1 MGGIVANIRNIWHL
15 QTWRAILHEHGG
27 VIPLNN
33 GVFWKSD
40 WFIGTVVTAL
50 FIVAYITGFSPL
62 RSLEYQAYDMGVK
75 ASAQPAGNR
84 IVILAIDDDS
94 IDRIGRWPWPRSVIG
109 NMISKLSNAGA
120 RLIGVDIFFS
130 EPQERPKGLSSQ
142 FQLAEILKQQGKV
155 KEAEKIIAEAEA
167 MDGDRV
173 LTQAVKN
180 SGNTL
185 MPMFFDIGPS
195 HGNPDELPK
204 YISRMTINSVSD
216 TGADGLP
223 VSATRLRYP
232 FAELSEVTAGIGHLN
247 ILMDSD
253 GTARAEPLVIK
264 YYGNFLPSM
273 SLAMAARD
281 LNLSMDN
288 IRINVGSD
296 VELGALDIKTD
307 PQMRILPAFYKDSSG
322 RGFTTYPFYDVQSGR
337 IPAKLFKDKIV
348 LIGTTATGVGETFV
362 TPISTQ
368 MTGVEFNANVLQSIL
383 NEEFFTRPAWAV
395 IAELILLVLVGV
407 YLTLLLPRLGPAMG
421 ATLSALLLL
430 TLFGSNFILLTGESI
445 WVQTMS
451 AACLLIVGH
460 VLLTSKRYFATEED
474 RQKISADS
482 AETNKMLGFSFQS
495 QGMLDMAFDK
505 FRKCPV
511 NDDMLSVLYNL
522 ALDFERKR
530 QFNKA
535 VAVYEYM
542 AEHNAT
548 YKDIQARLERVK
560 NAGETMIFGSSTSG
574 GGMSTL
580 LITGGAKPTLGRYE
594 IVKELGKGAMGTVYL
609 GKDPKINREVAIKTM
624 ALSQEFEPDELE
636 EVKERFFREAETAG
650 MLNHPNI
657 VTIFDAGDEHDL
669 AYIAMEYLNGT
680 DLSAYTK
687 PGKLFPKAAVLK
699 IIGKVAEA
707 LNYAHAQGVI
717 HRDIKPANI
726 MMLKNKTIK
735 VTDFGIARI
744 TASSKTKTGVVL
756 GTPSYMS
763 PEQLSGKHVDGRS
776 DLFSLGVMLYEMLC
790 GVRPFRGDSMATLMF
805 QIANEP
811 HPDIREHCPELP
823 ESVSKLIDRA
833 LAKESESRFATGN
846 DMVREIIQCLRDM
859 QAKGGV

>member
-1 MGGIVANIRNIWHL
+1 MNQGA
-15 QTWRAILHEHGG
+15 
-27 VIPLNN
+27 
-33 GVFWKSD
+33 FWKSD
-40 WFIGTVVTAL
+40 WFIGTVVTVL
-50 FIVAYITGFSPL
+50 FLLAYLTGFGPL
-62 RSLEYQAYDMGVK
+62 RSLEYQAYDMGVR
-75 ASAQPAGNR
+75 ASAHAPDDR

-94 IDRIGRWPWPRSVIG
+94 IDRIGRWPWSRTVIG
-109 NMISKLSNAGA
+109 NMISKLSEAGA
-120 RLIGVDIFFS
+120 RLIGVDIFFN
-130 EPQERPKGLSSQ
+130 EPQQPPAGLSSQ
-142 FQLAEILKQQGKV
+142 YQLAEILRQQGKI
-155 KEAEKIIAEAEA
+155 KEAEKIIAEARA
-167 MDGDRV
+167 LDGDRV
-173 LTQAVKN
+173 LTRAVRE

-185 MPMFFDIGPS
+185 LPMFFDLGTPR
-195 HGNPDELPK
+195 GKPDSELPE
-204 YISRMTINSVSD
+204 YIARMTINAISD
-216 TGADGLP
+216 GDGAAAP
-223 VSATRLRYP
+223 ISATRLRYP
-232 FAELSEVTAGIGHLN
+232 FAALAEAAAGLGHLN
-247 ILMDSD
+247 SLIDSD
-253 GTARAEPLVIK
+253 GTARTEPLAIE

-281 LNLSMDN
+281 LNLGMDN
-288 IRINVGSD
+288 IRINLSGQI
-296 VELGALDIKTD
+296 ELGALNIVTD
-307 PQMRILPAFYKDSSG
+307 PQLRIYPAFYQDANG
-322 RGFTTYPFYDVQSGR
+322 EGFTTYSFYDVQSGR
-337 IPAKLFKDKIV
+337 IPARTFKDKIV
-348 LIGTTATGVGETFV
+348 LIGTTATGIGDTLI
-362 TPISTQ
+362 TPVNNQ
-368 MTGVEFNANVLQSIL
+368 MTGVEFNAHVLQSIL
-383 NEEFFTRPAWAV
+383 NEEFFTRPGWAV
-395 IAELILLVLVGV
+395 LVELGLLLLVGL
-407 YLTLLLPRLGPAMG
+407 YLILLLPRLGPGMG
-421 ATLSALLLL
+421 ALLSVVLLLL
-430 TLFGSNFILLTGESI
+430 LFAAGFVALTGSYT
-445 WVQTMS
+445 WLQTMT
-451 AACLLIVGH
+451 AAVMLFLGH
-460 VLLTSKRYFATEED
+460 VLLTTKRYFASEED
-474 RQKISADS
+474 RQKVSADS
-482 AETNKMLGFSFQS
+482 AETNKMLGLSFQS

-511 NDDMLSVLYNL
+511 NDDMLAVLYNL

-535 VAVYEYM
+535 LSVYEYM
-542 AEHNAT
+542 AEHNAG
-548 YKDIQARLERVK
+548 YKDIQARMERVK
-560 NAGETMIFGSSTSG
+560 NAGETMIFGSSTTG

-594 IVKELGKGAMGTVYL
+594 IIKELGKGAMGTVYL

-657 VTIFDAGDEHDL
+657 VTIFDAGEEHDL

-687 PGKLFPKAAVLK
+687 PGKLFPKPAVLK
-699 IIGKVAEA
+699 IVGKVAEA

-776 DLFSLGVMLYEMLC
+776 DLFSLGVMLYEMLT

-823 ESVSKLIDRA
+823 ESVSKLIDKA
-833 LAKESESRFATGN
+833 LAKDVEQRFATGN
-846 DMVREIIQCLRDM
+846 EMVRAIIQCLRDM
-859 QAKGGV
+859 QAKGGS

>member
-1 MGGIVANIRNIWHL
+1 
-15 QTWRAILHEHGG
+15 
-27 VIPLNN
+27 LNK
-33 GVFWKSD
+33 GLFWKSD

-50 FIVAYITGFSPL
+50 FLVAYITAFGPL
-62 RSLEYQAYDMGVK
+62 RSLEYQAYDMGVN
-75 ASAQPAGNR
+75 ASTKSPSDR

-94 IDRIGRWPWPRSVIG
+94 IDRIGRWPWSRSVIG
-109 NMISKLSNAGA
+109 NMVNTLSDAGA
-120 RLIGVDIFFS
+120 RMIGLDIFFS
-130 EPQERPKGLSSQ
+130 EPQEKPKGLSSQ
-142 FQLAEILKQQGKV
+142 FQLAEILKQQGKTA
-155 KEAEKIIAEAEA
+155 EAEKIIAEALA

-173 LTQAVKN
+173 LTEAVKN
-180 SGNTL
+180 SGNTVI
-185 MPMFFDIGPS
+185 PMFFDVGAAR
-195 HGNPDELPK
+195 GNPDSELPK
-204 YISRMTINSVSD
+204 YISRMAINSISE
-216 TGADGLP
+216 TDGGIP
-223 VSATRLRYP
+223 ITATRLKLTP
-232 FAELSEVTAGIGHLN
+232 FTELGLAAAGIGHLN
-247 ILMDSD
+247 APLDSD
-253 GTARAEPLVIK
+253 GSMRADPLAIQ
-264 YYGNFLPSM
+264 YYGNYLPSM
-273 SLAMAARD
+273 SLALAARD

-288 IRINVGSD
+288 VRINVGSD

-307 PQMRILPAFYKDSSG
+307 NQIRILPAFHKDDSG
-322 RGFTTYPFYDVQSGR
+322 KGFTTYPFYDVQAGR
-337 IPAKLFKDKIV
+337 IPAKLLKNKIV
-348 LIGTTATGVGETFV
+348 LIGTTAVGIGETFI
-362 TPISTQ
+362 TPISNQ

-383 NEEFFTRPAWAV
+383 NEEFFTRPGWTV
-395 IAELILLVLVGV
+395 IAELILLVFVGV
-407 YLTLLLPRLGPAMG
+407 YLIFLLPRLGPGMG
-421 ATLSALLLL
+421 ASISVLLLL
-430 TLFGSNFILLTGESI
+430 TLFASNFILLTAAAI
-445 WVQTMS
+445 WLQTMS

-535 VAVYEYM
+535 MAVYEYM
-542 AEHNAT
+542 AEHNAG

-560 NAGETMIFGSSTSG
+560 NAGDTMIFGSSTSG

-594 IVKELGKGAMGTVYL
+594 IIRELGKGAMGTVYL

-669 AYIAMEYLNGT
+669 AYIAMEFLNGC

-776 DLFSLGVMLYEMLC
+776 DLFSLGVMMYEMLC

-823 ESVSKLIDRA
+823 ESVSKLIDRV
-833 LAKESESRFATGN
+833 LAKDSASRFATGN

-859 QAKGGV
+859 QAKGGE

>member
-1 MGGIVANIRNIWHL
+1 
-15 QTWRAILHEHGG
+15 
-27 VIPLNN
+27 LNQ
-33 GVFWKSD
+33 GAFWKSD
-40 WFIGTVVTAL
+40 WFIGMVVTVL
-50 FIVAYITGFSPL
+50 FLLAYLTGFGPL
-62 RSLEYQAYDMGVK
+62 RSLEYQAYDMGVR
-75 ASAQPAGNR
+75 ASAHAPDDR

-94 IDRIGRWPWPRSVIG
+94 IDRIGRWPWSRTVIG
-109 NMISKLSNAGA
+109 NMISKLSEAGA
-120 RLIGVDIFFS
+120 RLIGVDIFFN
-130 EPQERPKGLSSQ
+130 EPQQPPAGLSSQ
-142 FQLAEILKQQGKV
+142 YQLAEILRQQGKI
-155 KEAEKIIAEAEA
+155 KEAEKIIAEARA
-167 MDGDRV
+167 LDGDRV
-173 LTQAVKN
+173 LTRAVRE

-185 MPMFFDIGPS
+185 LPMFFDLGTPR
-195 HGNPDELPK
+195 GKPDSDLPE
-204 YISRMTINSVSD
+204 YIARMTINAISD
-216 TGADGLP
+216 GDGAAAP
-223 VSATRLRYP
+223 ISATRLRYP
-232 FAELSEVTAGIGHLN
+232 FAALAEAAAGLGHLN
-247 ILMDSD
+247 SLIDSD
-253 GTARAEPLVIK
+253 GTARTEPLAIE

-281 LNLSMDN
+281 LNLGMDN
-288 IRINVGSD
+288 IRINLSGQI
-296 VELGALDIKTD
+296 ELGALNIVTD
-307 PQMRILPAFYKDSSG
+307 PQLRIYPAFYQDANG
-322 RGFTTYPFYDVQSGR
+322 EGFTTYSFYDVQSGR
-337 IPAKLFKDKIV
+337 IPARTFKDKIV
-348 LIGTTATGVGETFV
+348 LIGTTATGIGDTLI
-362 TPISTQ
+362 TPVNNQ
-368 MTGVEFNANVLQSIL
+368 MTGVEFNAHVLQSIL
-383 NEEFFTRPAWAV
+383 NEEFFTRPGWAV
-395 IAELILLVLVGV
+395 LVELGLLLLVGL
-407 YLTLLLPRLGPAMG
+407 YLILLLPRLGPGMG
-421 ATLSALLLL
+421 ALLSVVLLLL
-430 TLFGSNFILLTGESI
+430 LFAAGFVALTGSYT
-445 WVQTMS
+445 WLQTMT
-451 AACLLIVGH
+451 AVVMLFLGH
-460 VLLTSKRYFATEED
+460 VLLTTKRYFASEED
-474 RQKISADS
+474 RQKVSADS
-482 AETNKMLGFSFQS
+482 AETNKMLGLSFQS

-511 NDDMLSVLYNL
+511 NDDMLAVLYNL

-535 VAVYEYM
+535 LSVYEYM
-542 AEHNAT
+542 AEHNAG
-548 YKDIQARLERVK
+548 YKDIQARMERVK
-560 NAGETMIFGSSTSG
+560 NAGETMIFGSSTTG

-594 IVKELGKGAMGTVYL
+594 IIKELGKGAMGTVYL

-657 VTIFDAGDEHDL
+657 VTIFDAGEEHDL

-687 PGKLFPKAAVLK
+687 PGKLFPKPAVLK
-699 IIGKVAEA
+699 IVGKVAEA

-776 DLFSLGVMLYEMLC
+776 DLFSLGVMLYEMLT

-823 ESVSKLIDRA
+823 ESVSKLIDKA
-833 LAKESESRFATGN
+833 LAKDVEQRFATGN
-846 DMVREIIQCLRDM
+846 EMVRAIIQCLRDM
-859 QAKGGV
+859 QAKGGS

>member
-1 MGGIVANIRNIWHL
+1 
-15 QTWRAILHEHGG
+15 
-27 VIPLNN
+27 LNQ
-33 GVFWKSD
+33 GAFWKSD
-40 WFIGTVVTAL
+40 WFIGTVVTVL
-50 FIVAYITGFSPL
+50 FVVAYISGFGPL
-62 RSLEYQAYDMGVK
+62 RSLEYQAYDIGIR
-75 ASAQPAGNR
+75 ANAQPADDR

-109 NMISKLSNAGA
+109 NIINKLSDAGA

-130 EPQERPKGLSSQ
+130 EAQEKPKGLSSQ
-142 FQLAEILKQQGKV
+142 FQLAEILRQQGKV

-185 MPMFFDIGPS
+185 MPMFFDIGKA
-195 HGNPDELPK
+195 HGNPDRPLPK

-216 TGADGLP
+216 SGAGGLP
-223 VSATRLRYP
+223 ITATKLRYP
-232 FAELSEVTAGIGHLN
+232 FADLAKVAAGLGHLN

-253 GTARAEPLVIK
+253 GTARTEPLAVE

-273 SLAMAARD
+273 SLAMAAKD

-288 IRINVGSD
+288 IRIALGSE
-296 VELGALDIKTD
+296 VELGALNIITD
-307 PQMRILPAFYKDSSG
+307 PQMRIYPAFYQDEAGKS
-322 RGFTTYPFYDVQSGR
+322 FTTYSFYDVQSGR

-362 TPISTQ
+362 TPVNTQ
-368 MTGVEFNANVLQSIL
+368 MTGVEFNAQVLQSIL
-383 NEEFFTRPAWAV
+383 NEEFFSRPGWAV
-395 IAELILLVLVGV
+395 MAELVLLVLVGL
-407 YLTLLLPRLGPAMG
+407 YLILLLPRLGPGMG
-421 ATLSALLLL
+421 AALSALLLL
-430 TLFGSNFILLTGESI
+430 ILFGSNFTLLTGSAI
-445 WVQTMS
+445 WLQTMT
-451 AACLLIVGH
+451 AACLLIIGH
-460 VLLTSKRYFATEED
+460 VLLTTKRYFATEED

-535 VAVYEYM
+535 MSVYEYM
-542 AEHNAT
+542 AEHNAN

-560 NAGETMIFGSSTSG
+560 NAGETMIFGSSTTG

-669 AYIAMEYLNGT
+669 AYIAMEYLNGS

-687 PGKLFPKAAVLK
+687 PGKLFPKQAVLK

-726 MMLKNKTIK
+726 MMLKNKSIK

-776 DLFSLGVMLYEMLC
+776 DLFSLGVMLYEMLT

-823 ESVSKLIDRA
+823 ESVSKLIDRT
-833 LAKESESRFATGN
+833 LAKDSESRIATGN
-846 DMVREIIQCLRDM
+846 DMVKEIIQCLRDM
-859 QAKGGV
+859 QAQGGV

>member
-1 MGGIVANIRNIWHL
+1 M
-15 QTWRAILHEHGG
+15 
-27 VIPLNN
+27 
-33 GVFWKSD
+33 
-40 WFIGTVVTAL
+40 
-50 FIVAYITGFSPL
+50 AYISGFGPL
-62 RSLEYQAYDMGVK
+62 RSLEYKAYDIGIR
-75 ASAQPAGNR
+75 ANAHPADDR

-109 NMISKLSNAGA
+109 NIINKLSDAGA

-130 EPQERPKGLSSQ
+130 EAQERPKGLSSQ
-142 FQLAEILKQQGKV
+142 FQLAEILRQQGKV

-185 MPMFFDIGPS
+185 MPMFFDIGKAR
-195 HGNPDELPK
+195 GNPDRPLPK

-216 TGADGLP
+216 SGGGGLP
-223 VSATRLRYP
+223 ITATKLRYP
-232 FAELSEVTAGIGHLN
+232 FADLARVAAGLGHLN

-253 GTARAEPLVIK
+253 GTARTEPLAVE

-273 SLAMAARD
+273 SLAMAAKD

-288 IRINVGSD
+288 IRIALGSE
-296 VELGALDIKTD
+296 VELGALNIITD
-307 PQMRILPAFYKDSSG
+307 PQMRIYPAFYQDGSG
-322 RGFTTYPFYDVQSGR
+322 KSFTTYSFYDVQSGR
-337 IPAKLFKDKIV
+337 IPAKVFKDKIV
-348 LIGTTATGVGETFV
+348 LIGTTATGIGETFI
-362 TPISTQ
+362 TPVSTQ
-368 MTGVEFNANVLQSIL
+368 MTGVEFNAHVLQSIL
-383 NEEFFTRPAWAV
+383 NEEFFSRPGWAV
-395 IAELILLVLVGV
+395 IAELLLLVLVGL
-407 YLTLLLPRLGPAMG
+407 YLILLLPRLGPGMG
-421 ATLSALLLL
+421 AALSALLLL
-430 TLFGSNFILLTGESI
+430 ILFGSNFILLTGSAI
-445 WVQTMS
+445 WLQTMT

-460 VLLTSKRYFATEED
+460 MLLTTKRYFATEED

-535 VAVYEYM
+535 MSVYEYM
-542 AEHNAT
+542 AEHNAN

-669 AYIAMEYLNGT
+669 AYIAMEFLKGE
-680 DLSAYTK
+680 DLAVHTK
-687 PGKLFPKAAVLK
+687 PDNLL
-699 IIGKVAEA
+699 
-707 LNYAHAQGVI
+707 
-717 HRDIKPANI
+717 D
-726 MMLKNKTIK
+726 
-735 VTDFGIARI
+735 
-744 TASSKTKTGVVL
+744 TKTVL
-756 GTPSYMS
+756 
-763 PEQLSGKHVDGRS
+763 
-776 DLFSLGVMLYEMLC
+776 
-790 GVRPFRGDSMATLMF
+790 
-805 QIANEP
+805 
-811 HPDIREHCPELP
+811 DIVIK
-823 ESVSKLIDRA
+823 SADA
-833 LAKESESRFATGN
+833 
-846 DMVREIIQCLRDM
+846 
-859 QAKGGV
+859 

>member
-1 MGGIVANIRNIWHL
+1 
-15 QTWRAILHEHGG
+15 
-27 VIPLNN
+27 LNK
-33 GVFWKSD
+33 GLFWKSD

-50 FIVAYITGFSPL
+50 FIVAYITAFGPL
-62 RSLEYQAYDMGVK
+62 RSLEYQAYDMGVNASTK
-75 ASAQPAGNR
+75 APSDR

-94 IDRIGRWPWPRSVIG
+94 IDRIGRWPWSRSVIG
-109 NMISKLSNAGA
+109 NMVNTLSDAGA
-120 RLIGVDIFFS
+120 RMIGLDIFFS
-130 EPQERPKGLSSQ
+130 EPQEKPKGLSSQ
-142 FQLAEILKQQGKV
+142 FQLAEILKQQGKTA
-155 KEAEKIIAEAEA
+155 EAEKIIAEALA

-173 LTQAVKN
+173 LTEAVKK
-180 SGNTL
+180 SGNTVI
-185 MPMFFDIGPS
+185 PMFFDVGAAR
-195 HGNPDELPK
+195 GNPDSELPK
-204 YISRMTINSVSD
+204 YISRMAINSISE
-216 TGADGLP
+216 TDGGMP
-223 VSATRLRYP
+223 ITATRLKLAP
-232 FAELSEVTAGIGHLN
+232 FTELGLAAAGIGHLN
-247 ILMDSD
+247 APLDSD
-253 GTARAEPLVIK
+253 GSMRADLLAIQ

-288 IRINVGSD
+288 VRINVGSD

-307 PQMRILPAFYKDSSG
+307 NQIRILPAFHKDDSG
-322 RGFTTYPFYDVQSGR
+322 KGFTTYPFYDVQAGR
-337 IPAKLFKDKIV
+337 IPAKLLKNKIV
-348 LIGTTATGVGETFV
+348 LIGTTAVGIGETFI
-362 TPISTQ
+362 TPISNQ

-383 NEEFFTRPAWAV
+383 NEEFFTRPGWTV
-395 IAELILLVLVGV
+395 IAEVILLVFVGL
-407 YLTLLLPRLGPAMG
+407 YLIFLLPRLSPGMG
-421 ATLSALLLL
+421 ASVSVLLLL
-430 TLFGSNFILLTGESI
+430 ALFACNFILLTAAAI
-445 WVQTMS
+445 WLQTMS

-535 VAVYEYM
+535 MAVYEYM
-542 AEHNAT
+542 AEHNAG

-560 NAGETMIFGSSTSG
+560 NAGDTMIFGSSTSG

-594 IVKELGKGAMGTVYL
+594 IIRELGKGAMGTVYL

-669 AYIAMEYLNGT
+669 AYIAMEFLNGC

-776 DLFSLGVMLYEMLC
+776 DLFSLGVMMYEMLC

-823 ESVSKLIDRA
+823 ESVSKLIDRT
-833 LAKESESRFATGN
+833 LAKDSSSRFATGN

-859 QAKGGV
+859 QAKGGE

>member
-1 MGGIVANIRNIWHL
+1 MNQGA
-15 QTWRAILHEHGG
+15 
-27 VIPLNN
+27 
-33 GVFWKSD
+33 FWKTD
-40 WFIGTVVTAL
+40 WFIGTVVAAL
-50 FIVAYITGFSPL
+50 FIVAYLSGFGPL
-62 RSLEYQAYDMGVK
+62 RSLEYQAYDVGVR
-75 ASAQPAGNR
+75 ASAQPASNR
-84 IVILAIDDDS
+84 IVILAVDDDS
-94 IDRIGRWPWPRSVIG
+94 IDRIGRWPWPRSVVG
-109 NMISKLSNAGA
+109 NIINILSDAGA

-130 EPQERPKGLSSQ
+130 EAQQRPKGLSSQ
-142 FQLAEILKQQGKV
+142 FQLAEILRQQGKI
-155 KEAEKIIAEAEA
+155 KEAAKIIAEANA

-185 MPMFFDIGPS
+185 MPMFFDIGAVRGRPD
-195 HGNPDELPK
+195 NPLPK

-216 TGADGLP
+216 SDAGGSP
-223 VSATRLRYP
+223 VTATKLRYP
-232 FAELSEVTAGIGHLN
+232 FAELSQVAAGLGHLN

-253 GTARAEPLVIK
+253 GTTRTEPLAIE
-264 YYGNFLPSM
+264 YFGNFLPSM
-273 SLAMAARD
+273 SLAMAAKD

-288 IRINVGSD
+288 IRISLGSG
-296 VELGALDIKTD
+296 VELGALNITTD
-307 PQMRILPAFYKDSSG
+307 PQLRIYPAFYQDDTGQS
-322 RGFTTYPFYDVQSGR
+322 FTTYSFYDVQSGR
-337 IPAKLFKDKIV
+337 IPARTFKDKIV
-348 LIGTTATGVGETFV
+348 LIGTTATGIGETLV
-362 TPISTQ
+362 TPVNIQ
-368 MTGVEFNANVLQSIL
+368 MTGVEFNAHVLQSIL
-383 NEEFFTRPAWAV
+383 NEEFFSRPAWAV
-395 IAELILLVLVGV
+395 IAELALLALVGI
-407 YLTLLLPRLGPAMG
+407 YLILLLPRLGPGMG

-430 TLFGSNFILLTGESI
+430 LLFGGNFILMTGSAI
-445 WVQTMS
+445 WLQSMT
-451 AACLLIVGH
+451 AACMLIVGH

-511 NDDMLSVLYNL
+511 NDDMLSILYNL

-535 VAVYEYM
+535 MSVYEYM
-542 AEHNAT
+542 AEHNAN

-594 IVKELGKGAMGTVYL
+594 IIKELGKGAMGTVYL

-669 AYIAMEYLNGT
+669 AYIAMEYLNGS

-687 PGKLFPKAAVLK
+687 PGKLFPKPAVMK

-726 MMLKNKTIK
+726 MMLKNKSIK

-776 DLFSLGVMLYEMLC
+776 DLFSLGVMLYEMLT

-823 ESVSKLIDRA
+823 ESTSKLIDRA
-833 LAKESESRFATGN
+833 LAKDSESRFTTGN
-846 DMVREIIQCLRDM
+846 DMVKEIIQCLRDM